1 LKKWL
6 VIAVLF
12 VIAIAAA
19 GIFAKAQAEQAPLK
33 LVVSSPAFMNGGR
46 IPVKYTCD
54 GQDISPPLSWTAGPA
69 ATRSYAL
76 VADDLDARG
85 EFVHWVIYNMP
96 VSTAGLKEQTANSGR
111 LADGTFQGKN
121 SYGNIGYGGPCPPA
135 GKPHHYR
142 FRVYALDKMLSLGP
156 GASMGDVMNA
166 MSGHV
171 LAEGELIGI
180 YSR

>member
-1 LKKWL
+1 M
-6 VIAVLF
+6 IAVLL
-12 VIAIAAA
+12 VLALAAA
-19 GIFAKAQAEQAPLK
+19 GIFAEAQAGQVPLK
-33 LVVSSPAFMNGGR
+33 LALGSPAFTNGGR

-54 GQDISPPLSWTAGPA
+54 GQGISPPLSWTTGPA

-85 EFVHWVIYNMP
+85 EFAHWVIYNIP
-96 VSTAGLKEQTANSGR
+96 GSAPGLKEQIADSGR
-111 LADGTFQGKN
+111 LADGTLQGKN

-142 FRVYALDKMLSLGP
+142 FQVYSLDTALSLGP
-156 GASMGDVMNA
+156 GASMEDLINA
-166 MSGHV
+166 MHGHI

-180 YSR
+180 YGR